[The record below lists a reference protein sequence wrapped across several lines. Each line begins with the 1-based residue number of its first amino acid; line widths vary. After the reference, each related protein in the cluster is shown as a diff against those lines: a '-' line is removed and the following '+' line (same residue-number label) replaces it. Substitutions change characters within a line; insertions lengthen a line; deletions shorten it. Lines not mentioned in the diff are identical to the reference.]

1 MDLRCSF
8 LGGDQRKARGQ
19 IEAHLVAE
27 DGRVPVPVRSRF
39 STPFF
44 SASSIRS
51 RYWRIFSGFRRRFSR
66 LLKLTASAYI
76 GKAGQPAM
84 AINDCVISG
93 PDPGAVPGA
102 STTSP
107 LSTEEWVSVGAKQDR
122 RTCKD
127 CSFARYGSAVIG
139 LLFRCQR

>member
-1 MDLRCSF
+1 M
-8 LGGDQRKARGQ
+8 
-19 IEAHLVAE
+19 E
-27 DGRVPVPVRSRF
+27 RVPVPVRSRF

-44 SASSIRS
+44 SANSIKSKYCCINVRD
-51 RYWRIFSGFRRRFSR
+51 SGKFG
-66 LLKLTASAYI
+66 KLSPDAYI

-107 LSTEEWVSVGAKQDR
+107 FRRVGFCGGETGSTDVER
-122 RTCKD
+122 
-127 CSFARYGSAVIG
+127 
-139 LLFRCQR
+139 LLFCPVCFRRYRTIV